1 MIIESLKPKYPIP
14 DVTVYQFLFKDN
26 HRIVD
31 RNKPCYIDAEDS
43 TKSISFADFEN
54 LILRFAA
61 GLKFNFPDFA
71 LGDVVAMYSPS
82 DVSMHYIK
90 NKHYKA
96 NIYILRYIFLP

>member
-1 MIIESLKPKYPIP
+1 MVIESLKPKSPIP

-43 TKSISFADFEN
+43 TKSISFAEFEN

-82 DVSMHYIK
+82 DVSMHYII

-96 NIYILRYIFLP
+96 NI